1 MIGEIFIKNHSEKV
15 TEIDIEGIVGVPE
28 NQQFD
33 NEGAEIATYQKFK
46 NTLREIEAIDTRKL
60 IVNIRSTGGNVNDA
74 LLIYEALAGL
84 RAEVTTRC
92 YGYVASA
99 ATIIAQAAARGRRE
113 VSANTLYLIH
123 RSSSASEGNTHEL
136 AQTIELLDK
145 TDGQIAAV
153 YAGRSGRPIGGFIE
167 LMNENDGRGRWLTA
181 KECVAAGLAD
191 RVIAPATVSN
201 DAAEAVRE
209 LCLPEIPEVILRKGK
224 DRSLKERI
232 RNAIGF
238 IIGRNSIVEVAA
250 EDLTVADEE
259 AATPETSAPEA
270 GEIVAKADA
279 AAELGQLIDACKN
292 PGEESP
298 ATKEIEKLQNRIVE
312 LEALNAKLRA
322 TPTATL
328 PKEDPST
335 GELRQRGNAGAY
347 DNDIQNIKN
356 L

>member
-1 MIGEIFIKNHSEKV
+1 MTGEIFIKNRSEKV
-15 TEIDIEGIVGVPE
+15 TEIDIEGIIGMPE
-28 NQQFD
+28 NQQFAS
-33 NEGAEIATYQKFK
+33 EGAEIATYQKFK

-60 IVNIRSTGGNVNDA
+60 IVNIRSAGGNVNDA

-99 ATIIAQAAARGRRE
+99 ATIIAQAGAPGHRE

-123 RSSSASEGNTHEL
+123 RSSSVSEGNTREL

-153 YAGRSGRPIGGFIE
+153 YAGRSGHPISRFVE
-167 LMNENDGRGRWLTA
+167 LMSENDGRGRWLTA
-181 KECVAAGLAD
+181 KECVGAGLAD

-201 DAAEAVRE
+201 DAAEVVRK
-209 LCLPEIPEVILRKGK
+209 LRLPEIPEAVLHSGK
-224 DRSLKERI
+224 NRSLKESI
-232 RNAIGF
+232 RNTLGF
-238 IIGRNSIVEVAA
+238 IIGHNSREEIAAEKVAA
-250 EDLTVADEE
+250 TFGTTVPKESGAVTKID
-259 AATPETSAPEA
+259 AAT
-270 GEIVAKADA
+270 
-279 AAELGQLIDACKN
+279 ELGQLIDACEN
-292 PGEESP
+292 PGAESSIT
-298 ATKEIEKLQNRIVE
+298 AKEIEKLQNRIVE
-312 LEALNAKLRA
+312 LEALNAKLRT

-335 GELRQRGNAGAY
+335 GEFRQRGNAGAY
-347 DNDIQNIKN
+347 DNDIKNIKN